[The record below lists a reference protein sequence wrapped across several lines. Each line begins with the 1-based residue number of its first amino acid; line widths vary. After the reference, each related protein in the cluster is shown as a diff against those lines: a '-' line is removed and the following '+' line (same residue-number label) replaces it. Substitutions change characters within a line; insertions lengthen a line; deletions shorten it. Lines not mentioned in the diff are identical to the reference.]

1 MNAVFRFCA
10 AVSVFLFGAVG
21 LTSQTLAQSY
31 PTKPVELVV
40 PFSAGSSPDVVAR
53 YLGRKLSDRLG
64 QQFLVVNRAGAGGAL
79 AADSVKR
86 APADGYTVFFMVNSI
101 VTMNQF
107 IYKQLSYDPATD
119 FAPVSRVAD
128 VPYVLIAHKDFPH
141 KSLKDLI
148 AYAKANPA
156 KVNYASAGVG
166 GAGHVIMELMTS
178 LAGVE
183 FTHIP
188 YGKGNPLVDVIAG
201 QVPLIFQPTT
211 TALEQIKRGTVFG
224 LGITGK
230 RLPQLPEVP
239 SISEVV
245 PGYAADG
252 WQGVV
257 VRAGTPPA
265 IIETL
270 NREIAAILA
279 LPETAETFAKLGIQ
293 PSPTSTKEF
302 DALIKADTAK
312 WGEVIRKAGIEAK

>member
-21 LTSQTLAQSY
+21 VTGQGFAQSY
-31 PTKPVELVV
+31 PTKTVELVV

-53 YLGRKLSDRLG
+53 YLGSKLSDRLG
-64 QQFLVVNRAGAGGAL
+64 QQFVVVNRGGAGGSL

-119 FAPVSRVAD
+119 FVPVSRVAK

-141 KSLKDLI
+141 KSLNDLI
-148 AYAKANPA
+148 SYAKANPG

-183 FTHIP
+183 FTHVP
-188 YGKGNPLVDVIAG
+188 YGKGNPLLDVIAG

-224 LGITGK
+224 LGITGE
-230 RLPQLPEVP
+230 RLPQLPDVP

-252 WQGVV
+252 WQGVI
-257 VRAGTPPA
+257 VRTGTPPA
-265 IIETL
+265 VIETL
-270 NREIAAILA
+270 NREIAAVLA
-279 LPETAETFAKLGIQ
+279 LPETAETFARLGIQ
-293 PSPTSTKEF
+293 PSPTGVDEF
-302 DALIKADTAK
+302 AALIKSDTSK
-312 WGEVIRKAGIEAK
+312 WGDVIRKAGIEAK